1 MGKTFSEDAR
11 ALDGVFFLKI
21 FQEIHTWHVIGNS
34 STRSGKHGGEEVDGR
49 DQFRAVGGIKATIW
63 PGEHNRCANPAF
75 VGRLLGARRISVSFW
90 ILDPAIVGNVYDQG
104 IVPEVSFLKNVDEL
118 SAGFVKPLTAGII
131 LGNANG
137 KALFL
142 VPFEKALRRIM
153 RSMGEKHAIPEKEGL
168 FFRNG
173 MVNEF
178 FDRFHSFP
186 ADLQAV
192 VTMATA
198 AFRKSPGH
206 PMGESS
212 LLVTSFPPFSALM
225 AEITAF
231 AEKLGQGVELVEIGN
246 ELSSA
251 LIVKF
256 GTALGILG

>member
-1 MGKTFSEDAR
+1 MGKTFPEDAR
-11 ALDGVFFLKI
+11 ALDRALFLKL
-21 FQEIHTWHVIGNS
+21 FQEIHARQVTGNS
-34 STRSGKHGGEEVDGR
+34 SARSGKHGGEEIDGR
-49 DQFRAVGGIKATIW
+49 YEFGPLSGIKATVR
-63 PGEHNRCANPAF
+63 PGEHDGCANPSL
-75 VGRLLGARRISVSFW
+75 VGRLLGARCISVSFW
-90 ILDPAIVGNVYDQG
+90 ILDPAIVSNVYDQG

-168 FFRNG
+168 FFRNS

-178 FDRFHSFP
+178 FDRVHSFP
-186 ADLQAV
+186 TDLQAV

-246 ELSSA
+246 ELGPA
-251 LIVKF
+251 LVV
-256 GTALGILG
+256 